1 MNHLICWLFLTKRAA
16 VNVKKIAQNFV
27 FLQSFL
33 KELLQKLQ
41 YMSNNATLEINGETY
56 EFPLITGT
64 ENEVAID
71 VKTLRAV
78 TGGVTTID
86 PGYKNTGACQS
97 AITFLNGE
105 EGILRYRGY
114 AIEDLA
120 DKANFLEVAYLL
132 IFGELPTADELE
144 KFHADI
150 KEQSVVDD
158 DVKKILDAFPK
169 SAHPMG
175 VLSCLT
181 SALTAFNPSTV
192 NVESEEEMYNATVKI
207 LGKFPVLVAWTMRKK
222 KGLPLNYGDT
232 SLGYVENIMKM
243 MYEKPN
249 EDYKQNDILLNAL
262 DKLLILHADHE
273 QNCSTSTVRMVG
285 SSHAG
290 LYASLSAGI
299 SALWGPLHGGAN
311 QAVLE
316 MLEAIKED
324 GGDTNKYMAKAKDKS
339 DSFRLMGF
347 GHRVYKNFD
356 PRAKIIKVAAD
367 EVLAD
372 LGIEDPVLDIAKGLS
387 AEALSDPYFV
397 DRKLYPNVDFYSG
410 IIYRAMGIPVEM
422 FTVMFALG
430 RLPGWI
436 AQWKE
441 MRQRKEPIGRPRQ
454 MYIGQNHRKFKEISK
469 R

>member
-1 MNHLICWLFLTKRAA
+1 
-16 VNVKKIAQNFV
+16 
-27 FLQSFL
+27 
-33 KELLQKLQ
+33 
-41 YMSNNATLEINGETY
+41 MSDKAILEINGQKH

-71 VKTLRAV
+71 VKALRGS
-78 TGGVTTID
+78 TGGVITLD
-86 PGYKNTGACQS
+86 PGYKNTGSCES
-97 AITFLNGE
+97 AITFLDGE
-105 EGILRYRGY
+105 KGILRYRGY
-114 AIEDLA
+114 SIEELA
-120 DKANFLEVAYLL
+120 DKADFLEVAYLL
-132 IFGELPTADELE
+132 IFGELPTTEQLD

-150 KEQSVVDD
+150 KANSVVDD
-158 DVKKILDAFPK
+158 DIKKIIDAFPK
-169 SAHPMG
+169 AAHPMG
-175 VLSCLT
+175 VLSSLT
-181 SALTAFNPSTV
+181 SALTAFNPSSV
-192 NVESEEEMYNATVKI
+192 NVDSEEDMYNAIVRI
-207 LGKFPVLVAWTMRKK
+207 LGKFPVLVAWAMRKK
-222 KGLPLNYGDT
+222 QGLTLDYGDD
-232 SLGYVENIMKM
+232 SLGYVENVLKM
-243 MYEKPN
+243 MFKSPNKEYEQN
-249 EDYKQNDILLNAL
+249 EILVNAL

-273 QNCSTSTVRMVG
+273 QNCSTSTVRITG

-290 LYASLSAGI
+290 LFVSLAAGI

-324 GGDTNKYMAKAKDKS
+324 GGDTKKYMAKAKDKN
-339 DSFRLMGF
+339 DPFRLMGF

-367 EVLAD
+367 EVLSD
-372 LGIEDPVLDIAKGLS
+372 LGVEDPILDIAKGLEK
-387 AEALSDPYFV
+387 EALEDQYFV

-441 MRQRKEPIGRPRQ
+441 MRLRKEPIGRPRQ
-454 MYIGQNHRKFKEISK
+454 LYTGETLRSFTPIKK